1 MTTQPLPTVGPAWPG
16 PTELAPPRLRAV
28 AWLVDL
34 VVVAAVAAALVVAAS
49 WLVRDVLRLSDVWGA
64 AAPWP
69 RKAAVVA
76 VAVGVVALG
85 YLGIGQA
92 GAGRTLGKRLAGL
105 RAVQVVRMPEGG
117 LRLIQL
123 RIGVAVLRLVAHVA
137 DVPLLF
143 LRPLWDRYRRTV
155 ADQLTGVF
163 VVVDRDE
170 RCFEHERYLDRTA
183 VDEPEWWLCKQ
194 PDDVVWRP

>member
-1 MTTQPLPTVGPAWPG
+1 MTTQSFATVGQAWPG
-16 PTELAPPRLRAV
+16 GAELAPLRLRAA

-34 VVVAAVAAALVVAAS
+34 VVVAVLAAALVAGAY
-49 WLVRDVLRLSDVWGA
+49 WLVRDVLGLSDVWSA

-69 RKAAVVA
+69 RKAAVVG
-76 VAVGVVALG
+76 VAVVVAALG

-92 GAGRTLGKRLAGL
+92 GSARTLGKRLAGL
-105 RAVQVVRMPEGG
+105 RAVQVVRMPDGG

-123 RIGVAVLRLVAHVA
+123 RIGVAVFRLVAHVA